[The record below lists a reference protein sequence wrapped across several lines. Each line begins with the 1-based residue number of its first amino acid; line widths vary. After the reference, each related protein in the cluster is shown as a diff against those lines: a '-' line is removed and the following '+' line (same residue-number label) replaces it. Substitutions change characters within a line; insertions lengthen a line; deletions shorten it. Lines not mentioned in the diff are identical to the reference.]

1 MSFPGGAGD
10 TGEQVDIEVET
21 LLAMLATRATE
32 LVAQWGGF
40 TPFGGRL
47 REGDAEPELIPP
59 VSDDDFPQAEQ
70 VIAELTAALRFEAE
84 SGVLRACGV
93 ASDVLVTLPEEST
106 PSDAVRVAVEHRHA
120 PPVAAYLPYRAGDA
134 GPRFEQMIRT
144 PADPQVFGAHPDA

>member
-1 MSFPGGAGD
+1 MTFAGGVGD
-10 TGEQVDIEVET
+10 SDERVDIEVET

-32 LVAQWGGF
+32 LVVQWGGF

-47 REGDAEPELIPP
+47 RVGDAEPELIPP
-59 VSDDDFPQAEQ
+59 VSDEDFPAADQ

-84 SGVLRACGV
+84 SGLLRACGV
-93 ASDVLVTLPEEST
+93 ASDVLVTLPGEAA

-144 PADPQVFGAHPDA
+144 PADSEVFVAPPGA